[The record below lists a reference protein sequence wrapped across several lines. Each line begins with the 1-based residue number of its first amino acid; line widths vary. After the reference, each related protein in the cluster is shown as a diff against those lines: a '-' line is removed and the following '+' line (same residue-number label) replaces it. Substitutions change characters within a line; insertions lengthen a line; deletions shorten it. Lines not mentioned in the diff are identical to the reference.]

1 MTDILLNIKD
11 LCVSYATKKESL
23 EVLQYINLE
32 VFRDEVFGLVGE
44 SGSGKSTL
52 ASAILGLL
60 QNPGKI
66 DQGQILFDNKDIT
79 NMSDKNHRRFL
90 WEQISYIPQG
100 AMNCF
105 NPVIRINEQFHD
117 VIKDHGGQKAY
128 GLNERKIAQL
138 LRSMHLNPDI
148 LDKFPH
154 QLSGGMKQRLC
165 IALAIVLNPKLIFAD
180 EPTSALDVISQRIV
194 LETLSKARRKL
205 KSSIILIGHDLAIQA
220 QIADRLGI
228 MFSGRLVE
236 IGSVADIF
244 YNPLHEYTKKLISS
258 LPSIQVKQN
267 LNILGANKS
276 QGITTGLK
284 GNEATSFIEINPG
297 HLVAKSY

>member
-32 VFRDEVFGLVGE
+32 VFRDEIFGLVGE

-66 DQGQILFDNKDIT
+66 DQGQILFENEDIT

-117 VIKDHGGQKAY
+117 V
-128 GLNERKIAQL
+128 
-138 LRSMHLNPDI
+138 
-148 LDKFPH
+148 
-154 QLSGGMKQRLC
+154 
-165 IALAIVLNPKLIFAD
+165 
-180 EPTSALDVISQRIV
+180 
-194 LETLSKARRKL
+194 
-205 KSSIILIGHDLAIQA
+205 
-220 QIADRLGI
+220 
-228 MFSGRLVE
+228 
-236 IGSVADIF
+236 
-244 YNPLHEYTKKLISS
+244 
-258 LPSIQVKQN
+258 
-267 LNILGANKS
+267 
-276 QGITTGLK
+276 
-284 GNEATSFIEINPG
+284 
-297 HLVAKSY
+297 